1 MRIRIVAITLN
12 GRSRNPACCPV
23 RNPVQWR
30 TRRHARDASTQ
41 KPVAALAK
49 NRLSAKREYEN
60 RRGNRP
66 ISGEPSLQATLRSYH
81 RHIPV
86 GIRQD
91 GADYPEEL
99 PQTSAEIQQ
108 VFIANSD
115 LSSSSLQTIWA
126 RLRIFWSWAE
136 SEGICANVMKGVP
149 APVMKRKLP
158 RILRYDDIRLLLGS
172 VEVERDY
179 AILAALL
186 DTGMRIGE
194 LASMARASVSA
205 EGVLVSGKTG
215 DRMVPMSPDVMKL
228 VNRQGAERGLWVGL
242 RGRLTDWGLQQIVRR
257 NMRKAGFEPP
267 KIGPHTLRH
276 TFGMHYILKGGDVF
290 SLQRIMGHRRLAT
303 TTIYVDMST
312 ELVAQQHRKFSP
324 MAGVDLPQGW

>member
-1 MRIRIVAITLN
+1 MHTRPPL
-12 GRSRNPACCPV
+12 RSRRLHSRKSDCQQRGNMKTEEAIDLFL
-23 RNPVQWR
+23 QS
-30 TRRHARDASTQ
+30 RRS
-41 KPVAALAK
+41 K
-49 NRLSAKREYEN
+49 RLSGVTIDTYQWALGKMGRM
-60 RRGNRP
+60 
-66 ISGEPSLQATLRSYH
+66 
-81 RHIPV
+81 
-86 GIRQD
+86 
-91 GADYPEEL
+91 YPGEL

-158 RILRYDDIRLLLGS
+158 RILRYDEIRLLLGS

-194 LASMARASVSA
+194 LASMARAGVSR

-215 DRMVPMSPDVMKL
+215 DRMVPMSPGVMKL
-228 VNRQGAERGLWVGL
+228 VRSQGDERGLWVGL
-242 RGRLTDWGLQQIVRR
+242 KGQLTDWGLQQIVRR
-257 NMRKAGFEPP
+257 NMRKAGFETP

-303 TTIYVDMST
+303 TMIYVDMST
-312 ELVAQQHRKFSP
+312 KLVAQQHRKFSP
-324 MAGVDLPQGW
+324 MAGVALPQGW

>member
-1 MRIRIVAITLN
+1 MKTGEAIELFLESR
-12 GRSRNPACCPV
+12 RS
-23 RNPVQWR
+23 
-30 TRRHARDASTQ
+30 
-41 KPVAALAK
+41 K
-49 NRLSAKREYEN
+49 RLSGVTIDTYQWAFGKMERM
-60 RRGNRP
+60 
-66 ISGEPSLQATLRSYH
+66 
-81 RHIPV
+81 
-86 GIRQD
+86 
-91 GADYPEEL
+91 YPGEL
-99 PQTSAEIQQ
+99 PQTSSDIQQ
-108 VFIANSD
+108 VFIANSA

-149 APVMKRKLP
+149 APVMKHKLP
-158 RILRYDDIRLLLGS
+158 RILRAGDIRLLLGS
-172 VEVERDY
+172 VEAERDY

-228 VNRQGAERGLWVGL
+228 VKSQGDERGLWVGL

-276 TFGMHYILKGGDVF
+276 TFGIHYILKGGDVF

-303 TTIYVDMST
+303 TMIYVDMST

-324 MAGVDLPQGW
+324 MAGVALPQGW

>member
-1 MRIRIVAITLN
+1 MKTGEAIELFLESR
-12 GRSRNPACCPV
+12 RS
-23 RNPVQWR
+23 
-30 TRRHARDASTQ
+30 
-41 KPVAALAK
+41 K
-49 NRLSAKREYEN
+49 RLSGVTIDTYRWAFGKMEKM
-60 RRGNRP
+60 
-66 ISGEPSLQATLRSYH
+66 
-81 RHIPV
+81 
-86 GIRQD
+86 
-91 GADYPEEL
+91 YPGEL
-99 PQTSAEIQQ
+99 PQTSSDIHQ
-108 VFIANSD
+108 VFIANSA

-136 SEGICANVMKGVP
+136 SDGICANVMKDVP

-158 RILRYDDIRLLLGS
+158 RILRATEIDRLLSS
-172 VEVERDY
+172 VDVERDY

-194 LASMARASVSA
+194 LASMARASVSR

-228 VNRQGAERGLWVGL
+228 VRSQGDERGLWVGM
-242 RGRLTDWGLQQIVRR
+242 RGRLTDWGLQQVVRR
-257 NMRKAGFEPP
+257 NMRKAGFETP

-290 SLQRIMGHRRLAT
+290 SLRRIMGHRRLAT
-303 TTIYVDMST
+303 TMIYVDMST

-324 MAGVDLPQGW
+324 MAGVALPQGW